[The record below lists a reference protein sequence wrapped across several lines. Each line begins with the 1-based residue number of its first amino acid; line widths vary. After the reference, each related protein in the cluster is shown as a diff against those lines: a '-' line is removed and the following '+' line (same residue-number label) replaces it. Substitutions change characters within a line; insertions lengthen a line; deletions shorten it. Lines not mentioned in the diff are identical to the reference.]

1 MTAAEPGLPEQP
13 DGPAPEPRSIRRSLA
28 SIVLGFELFIVLL
41 ASLTIFGLSP
51 APFGDD
57 GIPRWWALVGG
68 GVLLVGLLAIMAL
81 LRYEGAYVAGWVLQG
96 ILLATGFLNPAM
108 FFVGALFG
116 GMWWYAM
123 VAGARIDRQRKESA

>member
-1 MTAAEPGLPEQP
+1 MAR
-13 DGPAPEPRSIRRSLA
+13 PAGSVRRSLA

-41 ASLTIFGLSP
+41 ASLTVFGLSP

-68 GVLLVGLLAIMAL
+68 GVLLVALLAIMAL
-81 LRYEGAYVAGWVLQG
+81 LRFEGAYVAGWVLQG
-96 ILLATGFLNPAM
+96 ILLATGFLTPAM

-123 VAGARIDRQRKESA
+123 VAGARIDRTRKESA